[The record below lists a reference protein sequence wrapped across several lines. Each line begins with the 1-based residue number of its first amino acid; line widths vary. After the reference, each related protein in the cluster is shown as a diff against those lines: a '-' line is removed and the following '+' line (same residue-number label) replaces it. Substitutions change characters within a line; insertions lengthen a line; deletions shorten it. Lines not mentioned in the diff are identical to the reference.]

1 METQTKEITDLFGT
15 CPYVTTQ
22 KIISGKW
29 KIIILYYLSE
39 GTHRFSELN
48 KKMPGVAQ
56 ATLTSQLRA
65 LEASGLIDRKVYPQ
79 VPPKVEYRLSELGER
94 FRPVL
99 QSIDTFGQEYIQY
112 LEEE

>member
-1 METQTKEITDLFGT
+1 MEIQTKELTDLFGT

-29 KIIILYYLSE
+29 KVIILYYLSE

-56 ATLTSQLRA
+56 ATLTSQLRS
-65 LEASGLIDRKVYPQ
+65 LEASGLIERIVYPQ
-79 VPPKVEYRLSELGER
+79 VPPKVEYMLSELGEK
-94 FRPVL
+94 FIPVL
-99 QSIDTFGQEYIQY
+99 ESINIFGQEYIQF
-112 LEEE
+112 LDKK